1 MLSKTVDTFDEIFD
15 VIVVGYG
22 FGGAVAAINAHDA
35 GAKVLLAEKMPNPGG
50 ISICSGGGL
59 RLPHDRD
66 ATFAYLKATNDGTCL
81 LYTSPSPRDKRQSRM
96 PSSA

>member
-66 ATFAYLKATNDGTCL
+66 ATLAYLKATNDGTTPDNIL
-81 LYTSPSPRDKRQSRM
+81 EAFVDEMVQIDEYV
-96 PSSA
+96 